1 MSEEAKES
9 IVEEVEGVEIVELD
23 TPTPTPE
30 EVDNAESVNT
40 EETETTETTE
50 TTKESV
56 GDEEE
61 LEEYSSKVQKRIN
74 NLTRKLREE
83 ERAKDSA
90 LNYAQQIQEENK
102 KLRGSKEVTE
112 KNYLTEAESRLSSQ
126 RVQATKALTEAQANQ
141 DFEKV
146 AKATDILA
154 KIAVEENKIETQK
167 KELEYQNAQKE
178 EQNFQNTLNN
188 ATNPPPNQIDPKTQA
203 WADKNEWFGNDQIMT
218 MGAFTIDKQLKQEG
232 FDPRTDE
239 YYTEVDKRMRVE
251 FPHKFEDSSNVVE
264 KPQQRVASAARAD
277 SSTSGKRQV
286 KLTPSEVQMAKK
298 LNVPLTEYAKF
309 VKR

>member
-1 MSEEAKES
+1 MSEEAKETVVENEEVVEIELETPS
-9 IVEEVEGVEIVELD
+9 STTEEVENAEIV
-23 TPTPTPE
+23 
-30 EVDNAESVNT
+30 
-40 EETETTETTE
+40 
-50 TTKESV
+50 TTKESEATETV
-56 GDEEE
+56 TESVSDEEE
-61 LEEYSSKVQKRIN
+61 LEQYSSKVQKRIN

-83 ERAKDSA
+83 ERAKESA
-90 LNYAQQIQEENK
+90 LNYAQEVQEENK
-102 KLRGSKEVTE
+102 KLKGSKEVTE
-112 KNYLTEAESRLSSQ
+112 KNYLSEAESRLSSQ
-126 RVQATKALTEAQANQ
+126 RIQATKALTEAQANQ
-141 DFEKV
+141 DYEKA

-167 KELEYQNAQKE
+167 KELEYQNAQRE
-178 EQNFQNTLNN
+178 EQNFQNNLKS
-188 ATNPPPNQIDPKTQA
+188 ATNNTPNQIDPKTQA
-203 WADKNEWFGNDQIMT
+203 WADKNEWFGTDEIMT

-232 FDPRTDE
+232 FDPSSDE

-251 FPHKFEDSSNVVE
+251 FPHKFEDVSNESE

-277 SSTSGKRQV
+277 SNTSGKRQV

>member
-1 MSEEAKES
+1 MSEEAKET
-9 IVEEVEGVEIVELD
+9 VVENEEVVEIELETPSSTTEGVE
-23 TPTPTPE
+23 
-30 EVDNAESVNT
+30 NAEIATT
-40 EETETTETTE
+40 EESETTETVTE
-50 TTKESV
+50 PVS
-56 GDEEE
+56 DEEE
-61 LEEYSSKVQKRIN
+61 LEQYSSKVQKRIN

-83 ERAKDSA
+83 ERAKESA

-102 KLRGSKEVTE
+102 KLKGSKEVTE
-112 KNYLTEAESRLSSQ
+112 KNYLSEAESRLSSQ

-141 DFEKV
+141 DFEKA

-167 KELEYQNAQKE
+167 KELEYQNAQRE
-178 EQNFQNTLNN
+178 EQNFQNNLNS
-188 ATNPPPNQIDPKTQA
+188 ATNNTTNQIDPKTQA
-203 WADKNEWFGNDQIMT
+203 WADKNKWFGTDEIMT

-232 FDPRTDE
+232 FDPSSDE

-251 FPHKFEDSSNVVE
+251 FPHKFEDNSNESE

-277 SSTSGKRQV
+277 SNTSGKRQV